1 MVGTEG
7 EGAAG
12 AATPALSQGLGGEGM
27 VVARGTRG
35 RRGGDEKRVKRL
47 GAGPVTALLASV
59 PASGALPALV
69 SPHPGSGICRLCHR
83 VSPSPTR
90 ARAHASISFDLA
102 AALLLYKPAYYI
114 LCCLYQPSK
123 PASLENGLQDW
134 NHSPFNICPNSP
146 IASDR
151 QHCPRESS
159 RLPGVI
165 VAAHLRTFHSQI
177 WCTPH
182 LKCLKD
188 AKTRGMSD
196 FPGSTQRG
204 QGPREE
210 ATNVLEDHRECPEV
224 TWW

>member
-1 MVGTEG
+1 MVLFRVLADVGSVEEEGALKAAGRVGTEGTVVEGAVVVVVAGADGVTGAAVVGTEG

-123 PASLENGLQDW
+123 PASLENGLQDC
-134 NHSPFNICPNSP
+134 NHSSFNICLNSP
-146 IASDR
+146 IA
-151 QHCPRESS
+151 
-159 RLPGVI
+159 
-165 VAAHLRTFHSQI
+165 
-177 WCTPH
+177 
-182 LKCLKD
+182 
-188 AKTRGMSD
+188 
-196 FPGSTQRG
+196 
-204 QGPREE
+204 
-210 ATNVLEDHRECPEV
+210 
-224 TWW
+224 